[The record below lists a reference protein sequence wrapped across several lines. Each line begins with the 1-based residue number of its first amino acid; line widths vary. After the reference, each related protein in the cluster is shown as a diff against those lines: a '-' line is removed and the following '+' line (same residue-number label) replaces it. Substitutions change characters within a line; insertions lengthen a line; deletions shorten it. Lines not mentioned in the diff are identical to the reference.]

1 MLHPPL
7 GELLT
12 DDASRVVS
20 LLQRLTDVPRERALA
35 VIGNLPAAER
45 GRLDSL
51 AAEILQEHSNLS
63 HS

>member
-1 MLHPPL
+1 
-7 GELLT
+7 
-12 DDASRVVS
+12 
-20 LLQRLTDVPRERALA
+20 

-45 GRLDSL
+45 RRLGSL

>member
-1 MLHPPL
+1 M
-7 GELLT
+7 LT
-12 DDASRVVS
+12 DDAGCVAS

-45 GRLDSL
+45 CRLDSL